1 MQIPAPMNCVLRT
14 TIAALI
20 SFAVSSG
27 TYAAGAPAMPRLV
40 RWIDPTEHAFSVNVP
55 AGWRVSGGTHRNSPI
70 DARNYVRAESPDGKI
85 KVWIN
90 DPNILPRQEPHPA
103 YYRLGWYEGRVVQ
116 SVSGPMLIKR
126 FETGA
131 RFAQEFTAQRLCSTP
146 RFLSAFNLPAE
157 TRRMNAAV
165 APVAV
170 RAGVRAM
177 PSAGELVYRCGDRFG
192 YTYAVTVLA
201 FTTPQGPRSWAV
213 YELAG
218 YLSDKTE
225 VVTARYVMNAMKTS
239 LAIDPGWQAQYERQI
254 HDTTGALMEMSNRIT
269 QESIRQAQQSL
280 EQNIAQVRRRQQ
292 EFDQMTAGS
301 MASFHRQQESQDRI
315 RQRWSDITL
324 GQIHG
329 CDDLGNCTEVSNDYQ
344 YYWTKDGRTIVGG
357 PSDGSPPGPEYHKWT
372 PDY

>member
-1 MQIPAPMNCVLRT
+1 MELAVPMKSLLCT
-14 TIAALI
+14 TLAALI
-20 SFAVSSG
+20 SFTLCAE

-40 RWIDPTEHAFSVNVP
+40 RWVDPTEHAFSVNVP
-55 AGWRVSGGTHRNSPI
+55 AGWRISGGTHRNSPI
-70 DARNYVRAESPDGKI
+70 DARNYVRAESADGKI
-85 KVWIN
+85 RVWIN

-103 YYRLGWYEGRVVQ
+103 YYALGWYEGRVVQ

-126 FETGA
+126 FDTGA
-131 RFAQEFTAQRLCSTP
+131 RFAQEFTAQRLCSRP

-165 APVAV
+165 APVAA
-170 RAGVRAM
+170 RAGVRAV
-177 PSAGELVYRCGDRFG
+177 PSAGELVYRCGDWFG

-201 FTTPQGPRSWAV
+201 FTTLQGPRSWAV

-218 YLSDKTE
+218 YLSDKSE

-239 LAIDPGWQAQYERQI
+239 LAIDPVWKAQYERQI
-254 HDTTGALMEMSNRIT
+254 HDTTGALMEISNRIT

-280 EQNIAQVRRRQQ
+280 EQSIAQVQRRQQ
-292 EFDQMTAGS
+292 EFNQMTEGS
-301 MASFHRQQESQDRI
+301 MASFQRQQESQDRI

-357 PSDGSPPGPEYHKWT
+357 PSDGSSPGPEYHKWT